1 MKKNILL
8 LALFFFLF
16 QQCDSKPVIPAEE
29 EKPTENV
36 IPDDSE
42 EPGDTDE
49 SDDTGDAEEP
59 EVPGV
64 WESAAE
70 INARLGRGINIGNT
84 YEAEQSWQ
92 SPFDPADLKR
102 IADLGFTHV
111 RLPIRWERGD
121 RSLATSPYTITPAF
135 LKVIQAAVDEA
146 LKQKLHIILNMHH
159 HDALMANPAGEKAR
173 FLSQWEQ
180 IADHFKAYPDSLL
193 FEILN
198 EPHDQLIPTLWNG
211 YLSEALQVI
220 RTTNP
225 KRCVLIGTAE
235 WGGVGGLPSL
245 QFPDDPQLILTLHYY
260 NPHTFTHQG
269 ASWSEGSDAWL
280 GTQWHDTQFER
291 QAVEQDFKAALR
303 LSVEKQFPI
312 HIGEFGA
319 YSRADLD
326 SRVRWTRFLA
336 RWFEQQGFSWAYW
349 EWNSGFGI
357 YNPQSGQYEE
367 RLVNALTSDPMTEPY
382 EPDYVNLYSSNFAN
396 GQSDGWTLTN
406 NDASAASTMAVA
418 NNKLTVTVTKPGTV
432 NWHIQLIKAGMSIEK
447 GKTYRVAFNASSP
460 DSDERRITVD
470 VSRNSDPWTGY
481 GSQSVTID
489 KNHSP
494 YNLLF
499 TSAHTDSQARIVFS
513 LGNAG
518 NTRVVLSDI
527 KLMEVQFE

>member
-1 MKKNILL
+1 MMKKNILL

-16 QQCDSKPVIPAEE
+16 QQCDSKPVTPIDEE
-29 EKPTENV
+29 NPNESV
-36 IPDDSE
+36 IPDESE
-42 EPGDTDE
+42 ERGE
-49 SDDTGDAEEP
+49 TGDAGDTEEP

-64 WESAAE
+64 WASAAE

-135 LKVIQAAVDEA
+135 LQVIQAAVDEA

-159 HDALMANPAGEKAR
+159 HDALMANPTAEKAR

-303 LSVEKQFPI
+303 LSVEKQLPI

-418 NNKLTVTVTKPGTV
+418 DNRVTVTVTKPGTV

-470 VSRNSDPWTGY
+470 VSRNYDPWTGY

-518 NTRVVLSDI
+518 NNRVVLSDI

>member
-1 MKKNILL
+1 MKHINLLL

-16 QQCDSKPVIPAEE
+16 QQCDSKPVVTPD
-29 EKPTENV
+29 EKEPIENND
-36 IPDDSE
+36 PE
-42 EPGDTDE
+42 QPYEPGDTDE
-49 SDDTGDAEEP
+49 PEDPSETGTWA
-59 EVPGV
+59 
-64 WESAAE
+64 SASE

-102 IADLGFTHV
+102 IADLGFTHL

-121 RSLATSPYTITPAF
+121 RSLATAPYTLTPAF
-135 LKVIQAAVDEA
+135 LQIIEAAVDEA

-159 HDALMANPAGEKAR
+159 HDALMANPTAEKAR

-180 IADHFKAYPDSLL
+180 IADHFREYPDSLL

-198 EPHDQLIPTLWNG
+198 EPHDQLTPSLWND
-211 YLSEALQVI
+211 YLSDALQVI

-225 KRCVLIGTAE
+225 KRCVVIGTAE
-235 WGGVGGLPSL
+235 WGGVGGLSAL
-245 QFPDDPQLILTLHYY
+245 QLPDDPQLILTIHYY
-260 NPHTFTHQG
+260 NPFQFTHQG

-280 GTQWHDTQFER
+280 GTKWRDTAFER
-291 QAVEQDFKAALR
+291 QAVEQDFKAVVR
-303 LSVEKQFPI
+303 FSEEKQLPI

-336 RWFEQQGFSWAYW
+336 RWFEQQDFSWAYW

-357 YNPQSGQYEE
+357 YNPQSGQYEQ
-367 RLVNALTSDPMTEPY
+367 RLVDALTTDPMAEPY
-382 EPDYVNLYSSNFAN
+382 EPDYVTLYSSNFAN

-432 NWHIQLIKAGMSIEK
+432 DWHIQLIKAGMSIEK

-460 DSDERRITVD
+460 DSDNRSISVG

-489 KNHSP
+489 KSHSA

-499 TSAHTDSQARIVFS
+499 TSAHTDSQARILFS

-518 NTRVVLSDI
+518 NNRVVLSDI